1 MTLKT
6 LEGLF
11 IQYNSEFKASPEE
24 IAAWGT
30 LIVDEDGLD
39 PSTVVV
45 DTSVGLFGADLSVF
59 YDDCVALGELYRCR
73 TLLDDYSGWGV
84 GINWAP
90 TAEVSED

>member
-6 LEGLF
+6 LEELF
-11 IQYNSEFKASPEE
+11 TQYNSVFKASADE

-30 LIVDEDGLD
+30 LIIDEEGLHD
-39 PSTVVV
+39 DTVLV

-59 YDDCVALGELYRCR
+59 YDDCVALGELYKCR
-73 TLLDDYSGWGV
+73 TILDDYSGWGV

>member
-1 MTLKT
+1 
-6 LEGLF
+6 
-11 IQYNSEFKASPEE
+11 
-24 IAAWGT
+24 
-30 LIVDEDGLD
+30 
-39 PSTVVV
+39 VVV